1 MTNSISDFDE
11 SRRRILL
18 YALSTGTLSSAFM
31 ALGGCASPASSIT
44 SLTPSRLAAGQSIY
58 QIDGDVRINGKKAT
72 LSTQIQRGDTVE
84 TQANSFA
91 IFVVGK
97 DAFILRSNSS
107 LSLPVHSTATQAV
120 STQPVSAQ
128 PLSTQPKLAA
138 GKSTQKINT
147 SSSNNV
153 FSLTRGKVL
162 SVLASRRTQISTPSA
177 VIGIRGTGVY
187 IEVEPERSYVCT
199 CYGLVD
205 LATSDDPSISET
217 IQATH
222 HDAPRYIL
230 ADKSQRNRIQPAPF
244 KDHDDQE
251 LLLIE
256 TLVGRTAPY
265 VVPKSVTR
273 SRRRYY

>member
-18 YALSTGTLSSAFM
+18 YALATGTLSTAFM
-31 ALGGCASPASSIT
+31 ALGGCASTASPT
-44 SLTPSRLAAGQSIY
+44 GSLTPSRLAAGQSIF
-58 QIDGDVRINGKKAT
+58 QIDGEVRINGKKAR
-72 LSTQIQRGDTVE
+72 LSTPISQGDTVE
-84 TQANSFA
+84 TEANSFA

-107 LSLPVHSTATQAV
+107 LSLPIQS
-120 STQPVSAQ
+120 VSAQ
-128 PLSTQPKLAA
+128 APPKQPHSATEKVNVGSTGTA
-138 GKSTQKINT
+138 
-147 SSSNNV
+147 NV
-153 FSLTRGKVL
+153 FYLTKGKVL

-177 VIGIRGTGVY
+177 VIGIHGTGVY
-187 IEVEPERSYVCT
+187 IEVEPEHSYVCT

-217 IQATH
+217 IKATH

-230 ADKSQRNRIQPAPF
+230 ADKSQSNRIQPAPF
-244 KDHDDQE
+244 KEHDDQE

-256 TLVGRTAPY
+256 TLVGRTTPY
-265 VVPKSVTR
+265 FVPKSITR
-273 SRRRYY
+273 SRRLYY